1 MRGSVQ
7 FSSVTQSYLTLCN
20 SMDRSTPGLPVHHP
34 VHHHSR
40 SLLKLMS
47 IESVMPSNHL
57 ILCRSLLLLPSIFP
71 SISVFQ
77 MSQYFASGGQSIG
90 VSASTSV
97 LPMNSRTDHSSC
109 IVETWLGEFEHYF
122 ATMLDECNCVVE
134 YSLAWPF
141 LGIGMKTDLFQSCGH

>member
-57 ILCRSLLLLPSIFP
+57 ILCRTLLLLPSIFP

-122 ATMLDECNCVVE
+122 ATMLDECNCVVV
-134 YSLAWPF
+134 
-141 LGIGMKTDLFQSCGH
+141 